1 MEKFPQIKLA
11 PDAGCALLVRT
22 LQHLHLRVDLPN
34 LYQGG
39 RGRLI
44 WYPLNVSH
52 DLTEGSTQHDQIM
65 YDRCEFRSLQI
76 QLTSSAIEAL
86 QDVEG
91 RAQMPSD
98 IQDNVKSS

>member
-39 RGRLI
+39 A
-44 WYPLNVSH
+44 V
-52 DLTEGSTQHDQIM
+52 
-65 YDRCEFRSLQI
+65 
-76 QLTSSAIEAL
+76 A
-86 QDVEG
+86 
-91 RAQMPSD
+91 
-98 IQDNVKSS
+98 